1 MDDRKPAIPA
11 DELSLWSAS
20 GRPSAV
26 VETPPAVLTESHE
39 PVAPERQSR
48 SAQIE
53 PCQTDFPD
61 GDSVDVYYGSEED
74 VARGFL
80 IALRAMGVAGIEQPP
95 EPLKPPFGRAKP

>member
-1 MDDRKPAIPA
+1 MDDRKPAIPS
-11 DELSLWSAS
+11 DELSLRSAS
-20 GRPSAV
+20 DRSSAV
-26 VETPPAVLTESHE
+26 AESPLAALAESHE

-53 PCQTDFPD
+53 PCQADFPD
-61 GDSVDVYYGSEED
+61 GDSAIVYYGSEEN

-95 EPLKPPFGRAKP
+95 KPSKPPFGRAKP